1 MMNEVSELF
10 DFAFMGNFD
19 ENIQELANFAEDE
32 DWSYISTNSSKNNP
46 ILNNY
51 ILYTYKRLAEEDKIS
66 INGDFACFDTGLM
79 TSSQEPIYAIFTKN
93 SIANKQKW
101 YFKQWARKGENI
113 MNHFSSLPE
122 MAHYFNNPD
131 DLVYDTRLE
140 LRENIEHIIEE
151 NKERFPEQFKIMDT
165 YLLQTTFKG
174 ALDNAI
180 KRVKRNYKTA
190 IPQYYNGK
198 MQLLFPICLS
208 NPSTAD
214 IALTIEK
221 HDGFYRAATI
231 LTLDMAYNNARLIA
245 RPDKDW
251 LQP

>member
-1 MMNEVSELF
+1 MPSELF
-10 DFAFMGNFD
+10 DFAYMGNYD
-19 ENIQELANFAEDE
+19 DAIQRLAEFAENE
-32 DWSYISTNSSKNNP
+32 DWSYISTTSSKNNP
-46 ILNNY
+46 ILYNY
-51 ILYTYKRLAEEDKIS
+51 ILYTFKRLSEESKIS
-66 INGDFACFDTGLM
+66 INDNYACFDTGLM
-79 TSSQEPIYAIFTKN
+79 TSSQEPIYAFFDKN
-93 SIANKQKW
+93 NIQGQQKW
-101 YFKQWARKGENI
+101 HFKQWARKGESV
-113 MNHFSSLPE
+113 MNNFSILPE
-122 MAHYFNNPD
+122 MAHYFETPE

-151 NKERFPEQFKIMDT
+151 NKDRFPEPFKSMNN
-165 YLLQTTFKG
+165 YQLQTHFKG

-208 NPSTAD
+208 DPTKAD

-221 HDGFYRAATI
+221 HNSFYRAATI
-231 LTLDMAYNNARLIA
+231 ITLDMAYNNARLIA
-245 RPDKDW
+245 KPDKDW